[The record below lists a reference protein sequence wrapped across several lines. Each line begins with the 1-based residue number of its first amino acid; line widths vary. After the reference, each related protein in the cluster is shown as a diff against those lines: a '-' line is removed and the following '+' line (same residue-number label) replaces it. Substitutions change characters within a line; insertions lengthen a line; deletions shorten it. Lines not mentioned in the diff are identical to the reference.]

1 MTDQKD
7 FLKRL
12 LDALENAG
20 IAYMLSGSLGSSFHG
35 RPRATNDVDI
45 VIAPSQ
51 TQLAT
56 FLKSLGKQYY
66 VSADAARDAFE
77 HNAMFNVI
85 DVEGGWKADFV
96 IRKNR
101 PFSLA
106 EFDRR
111 HRASVMGIDVWLVSA
126 EDVIL
131 SKLEWSKGNAGGNQ
145 FRDAL
150 GVVVAQ
156 RGHLDHDYL
165 NKWAKNLQLTGLLEE
180 LLKEADKLAD
190 YE

>member
-45 VIAPSQ
+45 IIGPSQ
-51 TQLAT
+51 AQLDT

-66 VSADAARDAFE
+66 VSADAVRDAFE

-85 DVEGGWKADFV
+85 DIEGSWKADFV

-101 PFSLA
+101 PFSLE

-111 HRASVMGIDVWLVSA
+111 RRASVMGIDVWLVSP

-131 SKLEWSKGNAGGNQ
+131 SKLEWSKGDVAGNQ

-156 RGHLDHDYL
+156 WGRLDHDYL
-165 NKWAKNLQLTGLLEE
+165 NKWAENLQLTGLLEQ
-180 LLKEADKLAD
+180 LLKQAHKLVD
-190 YE
+190 